1 MKPLSVAM
9 NADSG
14 EKTWLTPPHI
24 VESLGPFDLDP
35 CCPPNM
41 PWRTAAQMI
50 CRPDDG
56 LAVDWTGKRVW
67 LNPPYGRDAIPFLRK
82 MVENQQGGVFYSY
95 LHAQTL
101 RRGTIGYFHTPM
113 AFSFCVVV
121 CVSTIP
127 TERPER
133 RLRHRL
139 RSLRTRSGILSAYAT
154 AVLQERFCTHGGHDL

>member
-82 MVENQQGGVFYSY
+82 MVENQQGGAFCSY

-101 RRGTIGYFHTPM
+101 RRGTIGYFHTPT

-133 RLRHRL
+133 RLRLRL
-139 RSLRTRSGILSAYAT
+139 RSSRTPSGTLPVSARA
-154 AVLQERFCTHGGHDL
+154 ALQGRFCAHGGHDL